1 MVPLNTFNV
10 VAATFLHTLDYRDLL
25 YVHVVRLLL
34 RFCICLTQLTM
45 PLTFTTNFKH
55 ITHRCEL
62 YARAGWSGL
71 ATHRR
76 THVYIFTYR
85 VILVLLSSYLCTYVS
100 HSTRSRDFYM
110 LFVPNLYVQFL

>member
-45 PLTFTTNFKH
+45 RPLDSLLTLNPSLTAVSFM
-55 ITHRCEL
+55 L
-62 YARAGWSGL
+62 GQDGL
-71 ATHRR
+71 
-76 THVYIFTYR
+76 V
-85 VILVLLSSYLCTYVS
+85 
-100 HSTRSRDFYM
+100 
-110 LFVPNLYVQFL
+110 